1 MKIRVNKLQ
10 IQFYMMAFILAIFFE
25 KVIIFQI
32 KMQPMC
38 STVVEVVRSRKI

>member
-10 IQFYMMAFILAIFFE
+10 IQFYVMAFILAIIFE

-32 KMQPMC
+32 KM
-38 STVVEVVRSRKI
+38 